1 MPDGPRHSSPYVSRC
16 SLPLV
21 RLQEIDVTTDVKPT
35 APTEQP
41 RKLLGEI
48 FVERGLLT
56 KVAVD
61 RLIAHAKSKHI
72 RLGELLEVIGLV
84 SPDEL
89 ADALAIQYRCR
100 KISDFAKYSYPAPV
114 LRLIP
119 LEMAV
124 KHTIFPLKLDDGRL
138 GLAVADPTTEE
149 LFAGIATQQNL
160 KLVLYVATR
169 MEINRA
175 IARHYLGH
183 TIAGPSGNTILLVED
198 DAITREMVAKIL
210 TKKGYTVETAVD
222 GMDAFTKIFTLKP
235 KLVITDKVM
244 PKLGGYEFLFAIRN
258 IPEFR
263 YMPVIL
269 MTAAATPDEEK
280 EALEKGFFDFVL
292 KPVKEIGLLT
302 RVKRAFQSRESL
314 YGKIA

>member
-1 MPDGPRHSSPYVSRC
+1 M
-16 SLPLV
+16 
-21 RLQEIDVTTDVKPT
+21 TADVKPIVT
-35 APTEQP
+35 PSQA
-41 RKLLGEI
+41 RKPLGEI

-56 KVAVD
+56 RASVD
-61 RLIAHAKSKHI
+61 RLIAHAKSKNI

-84 SPDEL
+84 TPEEL
-89 ADALAIQYRCR
+89 AEALAIQYRVR
-100 KISDFAKYSYPAPV
+100 KIGDFAKYNYQANV
-114 LRLIP
+114 LSLIP
-119 LEMAV
+119 LDMAV
-124 KHTIFPLKLDDGRL
+124 KHCIFPLKLDDGRL
-138 GLAVADPTTEE
+138 GLAVADPTTDS
-149 LFAGIATQQNL
+149 LFAGISKQNNL

-169 MEINRA
+169 LDINRA
-175 IARHYLGH
+175 IARHYLGQ
-183 TIAGPSGNTILLVED
+183 TIGGGASKTILLVED
-198 DAITREMVAKIL
+198 DQLSREMVSKIL
-210 TKKGYTVETAVD
+210 TRQGYQVETALD
-222 GMDAFTKIFTLKP
+222 GMDAFSKIFTLKP

-302 RVKRAFQSRESL
+302 RVKRAFASREAL
-314 YGKIA
+314 YGKTA

>member
-1 MPDGPRHSSPYVSRC
+1 MAAEVKEFTTAAPQRSS
-16 SLPLV
+16 
-21 RLQEIDVTTDVKPT
+21 KP
-35 APTEQP
+35 
-41 RKLLGEI
+41 LGEI
-48 FVERGLLT
+48 FVERGVLT
-56 KVAVD
+56 AVSVQ
-61 RLIAHAKSKHI
+61 RLIEHAKSKNI

-84 SPDEL
+84 SPEEL
-89 ADALAIQYRCR
+89 AEALAIQYRCR
-100 KISDFAKYSYPAPV
+100 KLFDFAKYAYSKEV

-124 KHTIFPLKLDDGRL
+124 KHTVFPLKMDDGKL
-138 GLAVADPTTEE
+138 ALAVADPTTDALFEE
-149 LFAGIATQQNL
+149 IAAQH
-160 KLVLYVATR
+160 KAKVILYVSTR
-169 MEINRA
+169 SEINRA
-175 IARHYLGH
+175 IARHYLGQ
-183 TIAGPSGNTILLVED
+183 TVAGPGGNTILVVED
-198 DAITREMVAKIL
+198 DQLVRETVARTLTRQ
-210 TKKGYTVETAVD
+210 GYVVETAVD
-222 GMDAFTKIFTLKP
+222 GMDAFSKIFTLKP

-302 RVKRAFQSRESL
+302 RVKRAFQSSEKL
-314 YGKIA
+314 YGKTG

>member
-1 MPDGPRHSSPYVSRC
+1 M
-16 SLPLV
+16 
-21 RLQEIDVTTDVKPT
+21 T
-35 APTEQP
+35 ADIKTLSAPPQP
-41 RKLLGEI
+41 RKMLGEI

-56 KVAVD
+56 KVSVE
-61 RLIAHAKSKHI
+61 RLISHAKSKDI

-84 SPDEL
+84 TPEEL
-89 ADALAIQYRCR
+89 AEALAIQYRCR
-100 KISDFAKYSYPAPV
+100 KIADFSRYSYPASV

-119 LEMAV
+119 LEEAV
-124 KHTIFPLKLDDGRL
+124 KNSIFPLKLDDGRL
-138 GLAVADPTTEE
+138 GLAVADPTCEA
-149 LFAGIATQQNL
+149 LFERISAQHDL

-169 MEINRA
+169 SEINRA
-175 IARHYLGH
+175 IARHYLGQVV
-183 TIAGPSGNTILLVED
+183 AGPAAKSILLVED
-198 DAITREMVAKIL
+198 DMLVREMVARIL
-210 TKKGYTVETAVD
+210 VKQGYAVETAVD
-222 GMDAFTKIFTLKP
+222 GMDAFSKIFTLKP

-302 RVKRAFQSRESL
+302 RVKRAFQSREAL

>member
-1 MPDGPRHSSPYVSRC
+1 MSA
-16 SLPLV
+16 
-21 RLQEIDVTTDVKPT
+21 EITTIPV
-35 APTEQP
+35 ANQGQP
-41 RKLLGEI
+41 RKPLGQI

-56 KVAVD
+56 EVSVQ
-61 RLIAHAKSKHI
+61 RLIAHARQKHI
-72 RLGELLEVIGLV
+72 RLGELLEVIGLIT
-84 SPDEL
+84 PDEL
-89 ADALAIQYRCR
+89 AEALATQYRCR
-100 KISDFAKYSYPAPV
+100 KIADFAKFSYPGNL

-119 LEMAV
+119 LEVAV
-124 KHTIFPLKLDDGRL
+124 KHTMFPLKVDGDRL
-138 GLAVADPTTEE
+138 AVAVADPTIEAV
-149 LFAGIATQQNL
+149 LQDLAAQNNL
-160 KLVLYVATR
+160 KIILYVATR
-169 MEINRA
+169 SEINRA
-175 IARHYLGH
+175 IARHYLGQVM
-183 TIAGPSGNTILLVED
+183 GEPNLKTILLVED
-198 DAITREMVAKIL
+198 DLLVREMVAKTL
-210 TKKGYTVETAVD
+210 TRKGYTVETAID
-222 GMDAFTKIFTLKP
+222 GMDAFSKIFTLKP

-302 RVKRAFQSRESL
+302 RVQRAFQSSESL

>member
-1 MPDGPRHSSPYVSRC
+1 M
-16 SLPLV
+16 
-21 RLQEIDVTTDVKPT
+21 T
-35 APTEQP
+35 ADIETLTPPSQTRQP
-41 RKLLGEI
+41 LGEI
-48 FVERGLLT
+48 FVKRGLLT
-56 KVAVD
+56 QVSVE
-61 RLIAHAKSKHI
+61 RLVVHAKSKNI

-84 SPDEL
+84 TPEEL
-89 ADALAIQYRCR
+89 AEALAIQYRCR
-100 KISDFAKYSYPAPV
+100 KIAGFSRYAYPDSV

-119 LEMAV
+119 LETAV
-124 KHTIFPLKLDDGRL
+124 KNTIFPLKIDDGRL

-149 LFAGIATQQNL
+149 LFEKISAQHNL
-160 KLVLYVATR
+160 KLILYVSTR
-169 MEINRA
+169 SEINRA
-175 IARHYLGH
+175 IARHYLGQVV
-183 TIAGPSGNTILLVED
+183 TGPAAKSVLLVED
-198 DAITREMVAKIL
+198 DMLTREMVAKIL
-210 TKKGYTVETAVD
+210 VKQGYAVETAVD
-222 GMDAFTKIFTLKP
+222 GMDAFSKIFTLKP

-302 RVKRAFQSRESL
+302 RVKRAFESREAL
-314 YGKIA
+314 YGKTL

>member
-1 MPDGPRHSSPYVSRC
+1 M
-16 SLPLV
+16 
-21 RLQEIDVTTDVKPT
+21 TADVKTLNSP
-35 APTEQP
+35 QQV
-41 RKLLGEI
+41 RKPLGEI

-56 KVAVD
+56 KVSVE
-61 RLIAHAKSKHI
+61 RLIVHAKSKNI
-72 RLGELLEVIGLV
+72 RLGELLEVIGLIT
-84 SPDEL
+84 PEEL
-89 ADALAIQYRCR
+89 AEALAIQYRCR
-100 KISDFAKYSYPAPV
+100 KIIDFSKYSYPPSV

-119 LEMAV
+119 LEVAV

-138 GLAVADPTTEE
+138 GIAVADPTTDA
-149 LFAGIATQQNL
+149 LFQSISNQHNL
-160 KLVLYVATR
+160 KLVLYVSTR
-169 MEINRA
+169 TEINRA
-175 IARHYLGH
+175 IARHYLGQQL
-183 TIAGPSGNTILLVED
+183 TGPASKSILLVED
-198 DAITREMVAKIL
+198 DNLVREMVARIL
-210 TKKGYTVETAVD
+210 IKQGYLVETAVD
-222 GMDAFTKIFTLKP
+222 GMDAFSKIFTMKP

-302 RVKRAFQSRESL
+302 RVKRAFQSREAL
-314 YGKIA
+314 YGKTA

>member
-1 MPDGPRHSSPYVSRC
+1 MTADTKTLSTP
-16 SLPLV
+16 LPT
-21 RLQEIDVTTDVKPT
+21 RKP
-35 APTEQP
+35 
-41 RKLLGEI
+41 LGEI

-56 KVAVD
+56 RVSVE
-61 RLIAHAKSKHI
+61 RLVAHAKSKNI

-84 SPDEL
+84 TPEEL
-89 ADALAIQYRCR
+89 AEALAIQYRCR
-100 KISDFAKYSYPAPV
+100 KIGDFSRYAYPSSV

-119 LEMAV
+119 LELAV
-124 KHTIFPLKLDDGRL
+124 KNAIFPLKLDDGRL
-138 GLAVADPTTEE
+138 GLAVADPTTDE
-149 LFAGIATQQNL
+149 LFEKIAAQHNL
-160 KLVLYVATR
+160 KLVLYVSTR
-169 MEINRA
+169 SEINRA
-175 IARHYLGH
+175 IARHYLGQVV
-183 TIAGPSGNTILLVED
+183 AGPAAKSILLVED
-198 DAITREMVAKIL
+198 DTLVREMVARIL
-210 TKKGYTVETAVD
+210 VKQGYAVETAID
-222 GMDAFTKIFTLKP
+222 GMDAFSKIFTLKP

-302 RVKRAFQSRESL
+302 RVKRAFQSREAL
-314 YGKIA
+314 YGKTA

>member
-1 MPDGPRHSSPYVSRC
+1 M
-16 SLPLV
+16 
-21 RLQEIDVTTDVKPT
+21 TADVKPLT
-35 APTEQP
+35 TSQG
-41 RKLLGEI
+41 RKPLGEI

-56 KVAVD
+56 RISVE
-61 RLIAHAKSKHI
+61 RLIAHAKSKNI

-84 SPDEL
+84 TPEEL
-89 ADALAIQYRCR
+89 AEALAVQYRCR
-100 KISDFAKYSYPAPV
+100 KIADFSKYSYPPNV

-124 KHTIFPLKLDDGRL
+124 KHSIFPLKLDEGKL
-138 GLAVADPTTEE
+138 GMAVADPTMSG
-149 LFAGIATQQNL
+149 LFEKIATQHNL
-160 KLVLYVATR
+160 KLVLYVSTR
-169 MEINRA
+169 SEINRA
-175 IARHYLGH
+175 IAKHYLGQQV
-183 TIAGPSGNTILLVED
+183 TGPASNSILLVED
-198 DAITREMVAKIL
+198 DNLVREMVAKIL
-210 TKKGYTVETAVD
+210 TKQGYAVETAVD
-222 GMDAFTKIFTLKP
+222 GMDAFSKIFTMKP

-302 RVKRAFQSRESL
+302 RVKRAFQSREAL
-314 YGKIA
+314 YGKTA

>member
-1 MPDGPRHSSPYVSRC
+1 M
-16 SLPLV
+16 
-21 RLQEIDVTTDVKPT
+21 TADVKPIPPPPQT
-35 APTEQP
+35 
-41 RKLLGEI
+41 RKPLGEI
-48 FVERGLLT
+48 FIERGLLT
-56 KVAVD
+56 QVSVD
-61 RLIAHAKSKHI
+61 RLIAHAKGKGI

-84 SPDEL
+84 SPEEL
-89 ADALAIQYRCR
+89 AQALAIQYRCR
-100 KISDFAKYSYPAPV
+100 MITDFAKYSYSEAV

-124 KHTIFPLKLDDGRL
+124 KHTLFPLKLDDGRL
-138 GLAVADPTTEE
+138 GLAVADPTTDQ
-149 LFAGIATQQNL
+149 LFEGIAKQHNL
-160 KLVLYVATR
+160 KLVLYVSTR

-175 IARHYLGH
+175 IARHYLGQA
-183 TIAGPSGNTILLVED
+183 IAGPAGDTILLVED
-198 DAITREMVAKIL
+198 DMLSREMVAKIL

-222 GMDAFTKIFTLKP
+222 GMDAFSKIFTLKP

-269 MTAAATPDEEK
+269 MTAAATPDEET

-292 KPVKEIGLLT
+292 KPVKEVGLLT
-302 RVKRAFQSRESL
+302 RVKRAFQSREAL
-314 YGKIA
+314 YGKTG